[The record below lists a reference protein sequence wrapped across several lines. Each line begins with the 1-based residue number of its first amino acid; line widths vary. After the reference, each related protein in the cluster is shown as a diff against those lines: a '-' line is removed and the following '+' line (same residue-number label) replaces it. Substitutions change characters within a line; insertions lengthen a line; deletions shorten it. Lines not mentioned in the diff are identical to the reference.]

1 MNEEQKEK
9 ITNFLKDN
17 KFVVL
22 ATNSS
27 SGYPESAIVGF
38 SETDEGGIIFRS
50 LSDSRKNQN
59 IKINPKVS
67 LVILSDNKE
76 WRTLQIEGLARLLNS
91 EEVSMIEDKHFHKN
105 KAYEAYK
112 NNPLNEYFIVEPEW
126 VKYSDLSV
134 TPQEVWEISDIK

>member
-9 ITNFLKDN
+9 IKNFLKNN
-17 KFVVL
+17 KFAVI

-38 SETDEGGIIFRS
+38 LGTDEGDIIFRS

-67 LVILSDNKE
+67 LVVLSDNKE
-76 WRTLQIEGLARLLNS
+76 WKTLQIEGLARLLTT
-91 EEVSMIEDKHFHKN
+91 EEVSMVEDEHCEKN

-112 NNPLNEYFIVEPEW
+112 SNPLNEYFIVEP
-126 VKYSDLSV
+126 VLFKYSDLSV
-134 TPQEVWEISDIK
+134 APQEVFEFSNTI